1 MGRAL
6 AHVNQPF
13 DPRKQVQKINK
24 REFNYYT
31 YSATIYD
38 DIGIGY
44 ARAAAADG
52 SARDTRTTLMRSCQF
67 EPSAQGHLQ

>member
-13 DPRKQVQKINK
+13 GPRKYVQKK
-24 REFNYYT
+24 RKFDYYT

-44 ARAAAADG
+44 ARAAAADEVHETHG
-52 SARDTRTTLMRSCQF
+52 LHHAVM
-67 EPSAQGHLQ
+67 PI